1 MIGIGVVGYGYWGPN
16 LARNFMELPGTTV
29 RAVCDASPKA
39 RDKAAARCPGA
50 KTVANARDVVADAS
64 VDAVVIATPVKTH
77 FEIAKMALEAGK
89 HVLLTKPM
97 TWSVDEAVRLCEL
110 ADKSPGLLM
119 VDHTFIYTGA
129 VRKMKDLVKDGTL
142 GEILYYDSVRVNL
155 GLFQTDVNVVWDL
168 APHDLSILE
177 YLLDDQPVAVS
188 AHGMRHVPGQPE
200 NMASVTLFY
209 ATNRIAHINVNWL
222 APVKVRQTLIG
233 GTRRM
238 IVYDD
243 MEPSEKV
250 KVYDR
255 GIELTAV
262 ESSPEKID
270 ELRVSY
276 RSGDMFAPKLDGTEA
291 LRFEAKHFLDCVE
304 KRAKPLCDGHAG
316 LRVVRVLEAASNSM
330 AAGRV
335 VEIGQSAK

>member
-1 MIGIGVVGYGYWGPN
+1 VIGIGVVGYGYWGPN
-16 LARNFMELPGTTV
+16 LARNFTDLPGASL
-29 RAVCDASPKA
+29 RAVCDTSEKA
-39 RDKAAARCPGA
+39 RERAVARCPGA
-50 KTVANARDVVADAS
+50 KVVAEARELIADGS
-64 VDAVVIATPVKTH
+64 VDAVVVTTPVKIH
-77 FEIAKMALEAGK
+77 YEVARQALEAGK

-97 TWSVDEAVRLCEL
+97 TATVDEAQRLCEL
-110 ADKSPGLLM
+110 ADKHRRVLM

-129 VRKMKDLVKDGTL
+129 VRKMKELISGGAIGDF
-142 GEILYYDSVRVNL
+142 LYYDSVRVNL

-177 YLLDDQPVAVS
+177 HLLGEQPVAVS
-188 AHGMRHVPGQPE
+188 AQGISHVEGQPE
-200 NMASVTLFY
+200 NMAFVTLFY
-209 ATNRIAHINVNWL
+209 PGKRIAHVNVNWL

-233 GTRRM
+233 GSRKM

-255 GIELTAV
+255 GIELTEV
-262 ESSPEKID
+262 ESKPEKIF

-291 LRFEAKHFLDCVE
+291 LRFEALHFLDCI
-304 KRAKPLCDGHAG
+304 AKGTRPLSDGQAG
-316 LRVVRVLEAASNSM
+316 LRVVRALAAASEAMSTGRLVELS
-330 AAGRV
+330 AA
-335 VEIGQSAK
+335 KK